1 MPIRQF
7 IIGIPVMCCIFLAVS
22 GCVKEEEEPVVSL
35 GVGDAVPRFSV
46 TLNDGS
52 VFDFS
57 VMQQYPCVVVF
68 FDTSC
73 PDCRA
78 ALPIVQTVSTHKSFT
93 SKDIR
98 FVCIARAEGEASIA
112 SFWETEHLTL
122 PYSPQSDRSV
132 YNLFANSVIPR
143 IYVTTPRHSASTNE
157 DAPNIPVI
165 SAVFV
170 EHLTED
176 SLVSALHSL

>member
-1 MPIRQF
+1 MLCMMF
-7 IIGIPVMCCIFLAVS
+7 AVC
-22 GCVKEEEEPVVSL
+22 GCVKEDDEREVSL

-52 VFDFS
+52 LFDYS
-57 VMQQYPCVVVF
+57 VMQQHPCVVVF

-78 ALPIVQTVSTHKSFT
+78 ALPIVQSVSKHEAVASQ
-93 SKDIR
+93 DVR

-112 SFWETEHLTL
+112 SFWAASRLSL

-143 IYVTTPRHSASTNE
+143 IYVTTPVRSASARD
-157 DAPNIPVI
+157 DASAVPVI

-170 EHLTED
+170 EQLTED
-176 SLVSALHSL
+176 SLVSALLSL

>member
-1 MPIRQF
+1 MSLRQF
-7 IIGIPVMCCIFLAVS
+7 ITGFSAMLCMLFAVC
-22 GCVKEEEEPVVSL
+22 GCVKEDDEPEVSL

-52 VFDFS
+52 LFDYS
-57 VMQQYPCVVVF
+57 VMQQHPCVVVF

-78 ALPIVQTVSTHKSFT
+78 ALPIVQSVSRREAVVLQG
-93 SKDIR
+93 IR
-98 FVCIARAEGEASIA
+98 FVCIARAEAEASIA
-112 SFWETEHLTL
+112 SFWAAAHLSL

-132 YNLFANSVIPR
+132 YNLFANRVIPR
-143 IYVTTPRHSASTNE
+143 IYVTTPVHSASVHGNASTV
-157 DAPNIPVI
+157 PVI

-170 EHLTED
+170 EQLTED
-176 SLVSALHSL
+176 SLVSALLSL

>member
-1 MPIRQF
+1 MLCMAF
-7 IIGIPVMCCIFLAVS
+7 AVC
-22 GCVKEEEEPVVSL
+22 GCVTEDVEPEKSL
-35 GVGDAVPRFSV
+35 GVGDAVPRFAV

-52 VFDFS
+52 VFDYS
-57 VMQQYPCVVVF
+57 VMQQHPCVVVF

-78 ALPIVQTVSTHKSFT
+78 ALPIVQSVSQHEAVASQG
-93 SKDIR
+93 IR

-112 SFWETEHLTL
+112 SFWSASHLSL

-143 IYVTTPRHSASTNE
+143 IYVTTPGHTASAHD
-157 DAPNIPVI
+157 DASDAPVI

-170 EHLTED
+170 EQLTEE
-176 SLVSALHSL
+176 SLVSALLSL